1 MDSLYN
7 PVWEIISRSSITQ
20 RNDTAIVSILFL
32 KKCLHDNMTHFNV
45 ATLKT
50 HKKAPETKS
59 KQNLFSTDIAS
70 NMTGNMVNTKHI
82 TKSKHATYSTSNCA
96 GSDDEN
102 LTDRSRD
109 LTFF

>member
-70 NMTGNMVNTKHI
+70 NMTGKLKKRNTLEKASMPNFQPQTALARM
-82 TKSKHATYSTSNCA
+82 TKI
-96 GSDDEN
+96 
-102 LTDRSRD
+102 
-109 LTFF
+109 